1 MRDAAVFFVSLS
13 ALAYEILL
21 ARCFAVSQWHHLAF
35 MVISVALFGFGA
47 SGTVLSLLDARRP
60 GWEERMSRPEALG
73 RLLCLFSLTAVAAF
87 VLVNRLP
94 LDYARLPFQP
104 IQALYLLAAFLALAL
119 PFGVAGTV
127 VSVAYAAAAERTGR
141 TYLATLWGSALGAV
155 LPAVALP
162 FFGEGKLVLGVA
174 LFPLILV
181 FRAGGRA
188 NRAVSLLLA
197 GGIALLPAVWPETA
211 QVTPSPY
218 KGLSQI
224 RRFPDTRVTET
235 AHGMRGR
242 IDRVESPY
250 IRFAP
255 GLSLTFTGR
264 MPPQTAVFIDA
275 DSRVVLYDAEKPG
288 ALDFARHSLLH
299 AGYVIRPEPDEV
311 LLMASD
317 GGASAASALAGGA
330 KTVTWVCRT
339 PGPARM
345 IRERY
350 GIEVHVD
357 GPRNALARS
366 RERFSL
372 IHFEHWGASLP
383 GADALTQD
391 HTITVEGISAA
402 LFQLKN
408 SGLLVISRRLLL
420 PPSDSLRVFGAAL
433 AALERFGADRPA
445 DHLALLRSWDTYT
458 LLVSAR
464 PLSVDE
470 IDGLR
475 GFAGEMNFDLV
486 HLPGLSESDANRFN
500 VHDAPYYFRAVREMI
515 RTRNAGQGD
524 RFFRDYPLDVVPQTD
539 RRPFPGRFLKWSRL
553 DEIHGSMGGR
563 MYSLLLSGEIV
574 VATVFVEAVI
584 VSALLVGLPLIAVA
598 RRGGNGRRDL
608 SPARGLYFFG
618 IGAGFMLTEM
628 YFIHV
633 GTFLL
638 GHPLVSFTAVAA
650 GMLMGSGIGGW
661 ICRDWGANRIMP
673 VLGGLLGLL
682 ITLWIGAEPMVRA
695 ALGWPFEARLMAGLV
710 VLIPT
715 GVMMGGPFVL
725 GMRHLLRSPVGRAYA
740 WAQNGCA
747 SVLAAIASAQLALS
761 LGLPAV
767 MAGAVAGY
775 GLALGAAIRLGG
787 RNTDGTRTKH
797 GRNTDGTRT
806 ESPNLK
812 SKIP

>member
-1 MRDAAVFFVSLS
+1 MRDAAVFIVSLS

-47 SGTVLSLLDARRP
+47 SGTVLSLFDARRP
-60 GWEERMSRPEALG
+60 GWERRMSRPESLG
-73 RLLCLFSLTAVAAF
+73 RLLCVFSFTAVAAF

-104 IQALYLLAAFLALAL
+104 VQALYLLTAFLALAL

-141 TYLATLWGSALGAV
+141 TYLATMGGSAVGAL
-155 LPAVALP
+155 LPAAALP
-162 FFGEGKLVLGVA
+162 SIGEGKLVLGVV
-174 LFPLILV
+174 LLPLLIV
-181 FRAGGRA
+181 FWAGGRA
-188 NRAVSLLLA
+188 NRAAALILA
-197 GGIALLPAVWPETA
+197 GGIALLPMVWPEAA

-218 KGLSQI
+218 KGLSQV

-275 DSRVVLYDAEKPG
+275 DSRVVLYDVETPADLE
-288 ALDFARHSLLH
+288 FARHSLLH

-311 LLMASD
+311 LSIASD

-330 KTVTWVCRT
+330 QTVSWVLGT
-339 PGPARM
+339 PRLARM
-345 IRERY
+345 VRESY
-350 GIEVHVD
+350 GIETRVN
-357 GPRNALARS
+357 GPRNALAGS
-366 RERFSL
+366 RKRFSV

-391 HTITVEGISAA
+391 HTVTVEGLSGA
-402 LFQLKN
+402 LDRLED

-433 AALERFGADRPA
+433 AALDRQGAERPA
-445 DHLALLRSWDTYT
+445 DHLASLRSWDTYT
-458 LLVSAR
+458 LLVSKS
-464 PLSVDE
+464 PLSLDE
-470 IDGLR
+470 IDRLR

-486 HLPGLSESDANRFN
+486 HLPGLSESEANRFN
-500 VHDAPYYFRAVREMI
+500 VHDAPYYFMAVREMI
-515 RTRNAGQGD
+515 RARAEGRLD
-524 RFFRDYPLDVVPQTD
+524 RFYRDYPLDVAPQTD
-539 RRPFPGRFLKWSRL
+539 RRPFPGRFLKWGRL

-574 VATVFVEAVI
+574 VATVFAEAVI
-584 VSALLVGLPLIAVA
+584 VSALLLGLPLIAVA
-598 RRGGNGRRDL
+598 RRGGADGRRDL
-608 SPARGLYFFG
+608 TPAKGLYFFG
-618 IGAGFMLTEM
+618 IGTGFMLVEM

-633 GTFLL
+633 WTLLL
-638 GHPLVSFTAVAA
+638 GHPLVSFTVVAA
-650 GMLMGSGIGGW
+650 GMLVGSGLGGW
-661 ICRDWGANRIMP
+661 ICRDWTAGRIMP
-673 VLGGLLGLL
+673 VLTGLLGLL
-682 ITLWIGAEPMVRA
+682 IILWIGAEPMVRA
-695 ALGWPFEARLMAGLV
+695 ALGWPIEARLLAGLA
-710 VLIPT
+710 VLVPT
-715 GVMMGGPFVL
+715 GVVMGGPFVL
-725 GMRHLLRSPVGRAYA
+725 GMRHLLGTPVGRAYA

-747 SVLAAIASAQLALS
+747 SVMAAIASAQLAVS

-775 GLALGAAIRLGG
+775 GLALGAAVRLRG
-787 RNTDGTRTKH
+787 RADFRFW
-797 GRNTDGTRT
+797 
-806 ESPNLK
+806 
-812 SKIP
+812 I